1 MVATSF
7 QSAWRYVPFFML
19 SALFSSFANFFE
31 TSYIVVKKTTG
42 GFITFLFG
50 AIVCVIAQVLLIP
63 LFGLNDA
70 GLASMLGFLTTF
82 LFRVKDTQKF
92 VVIQIKWRTFISNFV
107 IILVQILC
115 LFYLPSKVLY
125 LCLAL
130 LFCGM
135 LVVNQRTILYII
147 MALKNKK

>member
-1 MVATSF
+1 
-7 QSAWRYVPFFML
+7 ML
-19 SALFSSFANFFE
+19 SALFSSFANLFE

-50 AIVCVIAQVLLIP
+50 AIVCVIAQELLIP
-63 LFGLNDA
+63 LFGLNGA
-70 GLASMLGFLTTF
+70 RLASMLGFLTTF

-125 LCLAL
+125 LCIAL
-130 LFCGM
+130 LFRGM
-135 LVVNQRTILYII
+135 LVVNQSTILSII

>member
-1 MVATSF
+1 
-7 QSAWRYVPFFML
+7 ML

-31 TSYIVVKKTTG
+31 TSYIVVKKTEVNGSVAVATEPL
-42 GFITFLFG
+42 TSVFLS
-50 AIVCVIAQVLLIP
+50 IP
-63 LFGLNDA
+63 LFGLNGA

>member
-1 MVATSF
+1 
-7 QSAWRYVPFFML
+7 ML

-31 TSYIVVKKTTG
+31 TSYIVVKKTTR

-63 LFGLNDA
+63 LFGLNGA
-70 GLASMLGFLTTF
+70 GLASMLGFLATF

>member
-1 MVATSF
+1 
-7 QSAWRYVPFFML
+7 ML

-63 LFGLNDA
+63 LFGMNGA

>member
-1 MVATSF
+1 
-7 QSAWRYVPFFML
+7 ML

-63 LFGLNDA
+63 LFGLNGA

-92 VVIQIKWRTFISNFV
+92 VVIQIKWRTFISNFCDHFGTNSLF
-107 IILVQILC
+107 ILSARVKSCI
-115 LFYLPSKVLY
+115 YALPYYFVA
-125 LCLAL
+125 C
-130 LFCGM
+130 
-135 LVVNQRTILYII
+135 
-147 MALKNKK
+147 